1 LIHSLHILLIALGI
15 LVLIPASVLFIECL
29 AALLVTRRNSPIAL
43 PARPAGI
50 AVLISAHNE
59 ELLIAGTV
67 RSLLR
72 QLTTHDQILVVA
84 DNCNDRTAE
93 LARAAGATV
102 TERCNPCKR
111 GKGYGLSHGIEFLRV
126 SPPDVVLMFDADCE
140 IDLGVVDC
148 LAGQAVK
155 LNRPVQARY
164 LLECPH
170 LTGGR
175 NAVSSLAFIVKNAVR
190 PSGLDKLGL
199 PCTLTGTGMAFPW
212 TLIESAPLASG
223 HLVEDME
230 LGLHFL
236 RTGHGPKVCSDVTI
250 RGNLPT
256 DSHAAYC
263 QRTRWEHGHMGIIC
277 SCALPLMWDGIRRAR
292 IEFIATAL
300 DLTVPP
306 LALVVGIWA
315 MGAAAATALGL
326 TSGLWTAAALFA
338 IAGAMMGIAITAAWS
353 RHAKHLPLRSL
364 RAIPG
369 YILWKIPL
377 YLKFFIQ
384 REKNW
389 VRTARESAVHLVPAA
404 APPATQPPAIPNE
417 ATAA

>member
-1 LIHSLHILLIALGI
+1 VVLYSLHIFLIALGV
-15 LVLIPASVLFIECL
+15 LVAVPAGVLCIECL
-29 AALLVTRRNSPIAL
+29 AALLVVTRRSPISL
-43 PARPAGI
+43 PIRPPRI

-59 ELLIAGTV
+59 ELLIASTV
-67 RSLLR
+67 RSILR
-72 QLTTHDQILVVA
+72 QLRPGDQILVVA
-84 DNCNDRTAE
+84 DNCDDRTAD

-102 TERCNPCKR
+102 TERHDPCKR
-111 GKGYGLSHGIEFLRV
+111 GKGYGLAHGVDVLRAAA
-126 SPPDVVLMFDADCE
+126 PDVVIMFDADCD
-140 IDLGVVDC
+140 IDMGVVEC
-148 LAGQAVK
+148 LAAQAWK
-155 LNRPVQARY
+155 LNRPVQAKY

-175 NAVSSLAFIVKNAVR
+175 SAVSTLAFIVKNAVR
-190 PSGLDKLGL
+190 PAGLDMLGL

-212 TLIESAPLASG
+212 ALIQSAPLASG

-236 RTGHGPKVCSDVTI
+236 RSGRGPKVCSDVTI

-256 DSHAAYC
+256 DSHSAYC
-263 QRTRWEHGHMGIIC
+263 QRTRWEHGHLGIIC
-277 SCALPLMWDGIRRAR
+277 SCALPLLWDGIRRAR
-292 IEFIATAL
+292 VEFIATAL

-306 LALVVGIWA
+306 VALVVGIWFLG
-315 MGAAAATALGL
+315 GAAAAALGIV
-326 TSGLWTAAALFA
+326 SGHWTAAIIFA
-338 IAGAMMGIAITAAWS
+338 VSGAMIAIAITAAWS

-369 YILWKIPL
+369 YVLWKIPL

-389 VRTARESAVHLVPAA
+389 VRTARESAANSPATPAPAVPPAA
-404 APPATQPPAIPNE
+404 ANE

>member
-1 LIHSLHILLIALGI
+1 LIHTIHILLVALG
-15 LVLIPASVLFIECL
+15 LLIAVPATVLFVECL
-29 AALLVTRRNSPIAL
+29 AALLAVNRRHPITL
-43 PARPAGI
+43 PIRPPRI

-59 ELLIAGTV
+59 ELLIGSTV
-67 RSLLR
+67 RSILR
-72 QLTTHDQILVVA
+72 QLRPGDQIVVVA
-84 DNCNDRTAE
+84 DNCGDKTAE
-93 LARAAGATV
+93 LARASGATV
-102 TERCNPCKR
+102 TERCDPCKR
-111 GKGYGLSHGIEFLRV
+111 GKGYGMAHGVEFLRA
-126 SPPDVVLMFDADCE
+126 SAPDVVVMFDADCE
-140 IDLGVVDC
+140 IEVDVVEC
-148 LAGQAVK
+148 IAAQAWK
-155 LNRPVQARY
+155 LNRPVQAKY

-175 NAVSSLAFIVKNAVR
+175 NAVSTLAFIVKNAVR
-190 PSGLDKLGL
+190 PAGLDILGL

-212 TLIESAPLASG
+212 SLIESAPLASG

-256 DSHAAYC
+256 DSHSAYC
-263 QRTRWEHGHMGIIC
+263 QRTRWEHGHLGIIC
-277 SCALPLMWDGIRRAR
+277 SRALPLLWDGIRRAR
-292 IEFIATAL
+292 LEFIAIAL

-306 LALVVGIWA
+306 IALVAGIWFL
-315 MGAAAATALGL
+315 GATAAATIGLLG
-326 TSGLWTAAALFA
+326 GLWTAAVIFA
-338 IAGAMMGIAITAAWS
+338 ISGTMMAAAIAAAWS

-369 YILWKIPL
+369 YVLWKIPL

-389 VRTARESAVHLVPAA
+389 VRTARESVVHLPPAA
-404 APPATQPPAIPNE
+404 AADPSAQPATNE
-417 ATAA
+417 ATTA